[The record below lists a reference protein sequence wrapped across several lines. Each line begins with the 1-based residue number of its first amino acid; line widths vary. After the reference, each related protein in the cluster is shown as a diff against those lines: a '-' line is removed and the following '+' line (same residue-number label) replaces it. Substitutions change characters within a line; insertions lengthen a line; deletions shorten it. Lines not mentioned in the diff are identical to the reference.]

1 MDLLRPVIRPY
12 PWGTRTAIAELQG
25 RPVPAPGPEAE
36 LWMGAHPSAPSGVGW
51 TTLDEVIAAAPE
63 RALGADCAARFGGR
77 LPFLLKVLSAEKALS
92 IQVHPSRAQAEV
104 GFAAENARGLA
115 PDDPARNYVDD
126 WPKPELL
133 YALTPFEV
141 AVGLR
146 TPSEAAALLRALAV
160 PELQPL
166 AAALQ
171 AAPPPAA
178 PPPAAPSLTAP
189 SLTAPSLTAPP
200 SAAPSLTAPPSAAPS
215 LTPPPPAAPQNAPG
229 TDARAATL
237 ASVLEWPESGRP
249 GLVAAVVA
257 ACERLAAADGPY
269 ADACAAAVR
278 VAADR
283 PNDLGVVALLLMRH
297 EVLQPGQAVFMRA
310 GGLHAYLR
318 GTGIELLANSDNVVR
333 SGLTSK
339 HIDVPELLKL
349 LDPSVAVPVLS
360 PRPLVDGLATFDT
373 PAPEFRLYL
382 INLPAPSPPASASLA
397 PSSPAPA
404 LALPGTGPRILLCL
418 DGACS
423 LRSES
428 GQELDLTRGESCFI
442 PFADGPV
449 HATGQARLVQA
460 TPGEPTPGES
470 TRAAGPH
477 PRPL

>member
-178 PPPAAPSLTAP
+178 PSRAA
-189 SLTAPSLTAPP
+189 
-200 SAAPSLTAPPSAAPS
+200 
-215 LTPPPPAAPQNAPG
+215 PPPAAPQNAPG